1 MGNQRRRW
9 PPNKRNLKG
18 LNSND
23 FISRMPDDIIIMVL
37 SRLSVKE
44 AVVTSILSTRW
55 RFLWCNLQ
63 TLNFDARQA
72 LDNIDNDFRFYLS
85 ERYKYT
91 KQVNG
96 VIRSY
101 NHPTLHHFRIRF
113 YLTCEYTSVID
124 EWLKFAVKKKV
135 ESLEL
140 DLETNQKNYLH
151 NTFNY
156 SFPSR
161 LSDKSTSIFPSANL
175 ESLKKLYLNSVN
187 MRESVLGELL
197 TKSPHLE
204 SISIHGSGYLTH
216 IHVGGRD
223 LKLKHFEIV
232 ECPHVVSVYLSDF
245 GIESFTYV
253 GQPIDL
259 HLSGLPN
266 LKNVVMSQ
274 GLAGLSNT
282 LFGQILSC
290 ASTLQTLSF
299 KIYHP
304 LKIAKLYSIRQLP
317 NIRKLTLTIVVRRDN
332 CLLDFASLV
341 NVFPNIQT
349 FTIELLCFSLMGR
362 RRKATYSAAAH
373 HHDHL
378 KLFQILGYYGGNGDL
393 ELAAYMLQ
401 NANALEKIVIDPRAQ
416 LDKAI
421 KATKDFSENNEEAAR
436 SSARLRLPPLLP
448 QGVELVIL

>member
-1 MGNQRRRW
+1 
-9 PPNKRNLKG
+9 
-18 LNSND
+18 
-23 FISRMPDDIIIMVL
+23 MPDDILIMVL

-282 LFGQILSC
+282 VFGQIFSC

-304 LKIAKLYSIRQLP
+304 MVS
-317 NIRKLTLTIVVRRDN
+317 NS
-332 CLLDFASLV
+332 SLR
-341 NVFPNIQT
+341 
-349 FTIELLCFSLMGR
+349 M
-362 RRKATYSAAAH
+362 
-373 HHDHL
+373 
-378 KLFQILGYYGGNGDL
+378 
-393 ELAAYMLQ
+393 
-401 NANALEKIVIDPRAQ
+401 
-416 LDKAI
+416 
-421 KATKDFSENNEEAAR
+421 
-436 SSARLRLPPLLP
+436 
-448 QGVELVIL
+448 